1 LLGLTP
7 ATIISR
13 VIALLIAFSVHECTH
28 AWTAYRLGDPTAKYM
43 GRLTLDPRAHLDVLG
58 TLMVLVAGFGWAK
71 PVPVNPR
78 NLRYGPVAGMAVV
91 SAAGPLSNLALAVA
105 FAAVWRLAASVIVR
119 FGANTWLIP
128 TPYDLLQELVILN
141 LALLV
146 FNLIPLAPLDGF
158 SVLRGVLP
166 RRWAYQMDRLQP
178 YGPIILFGLLALG
191 YVGLP
196 VLSWILGPPITALFW
211 ALWG

>member
-1 LLGLTP
+1 MLLELIP

-13 VIALLIAFSVHECTH
+13 VIALLIAFSVHECAH

-43 GRLTLDPRAHLDVLG
+43 GRLTLDPRPHLDLLG

-78 NLRYGPVAGMAVV
+78 NLRYGPVAGLAVV
-91 SAAGPLSNLALAVA
+91 SAAGPLSNLALAVLLA
-105 FAAVWRLAASVIVR
+105 VVWRLVTPIIVQSGI
-119 FGANTWLIP
+119 GAEPVPVPIP
-128 TPYDLLQELVILN
+128 LRELVSLN
-141 LALLV
+141 LVLLV
-146 FNLIPLAPLDGF
+146 FNLIPLVPLDGF

-178 YGPIILFGLLALG
+178 YGPIILFGLLALS
-191 YVGLP
+191 YLWP
-196 VLSWILGPPITALFW
+196 QALLILWGPTEALFRV
-211 ALWG
+211 LMG